1 MIALLDTIFESLT
14 DISTSQW
21 FYLIMFSVALL
32 DSVVPVVPSESMVI
46 VGGVAAGLGDLE
58 IPFVIV
64 VAAIGAFLGD
74 NMSYIIGRKASGSI
88 DRRYRRTEKGAK
100 RLDWAHSQLVN
111 RGGPLLITARFI
123 PGGRTLLTLTC
134 GVTHQNQRWFA
145 KWVGIAAVIWASY
158 ASLLGFIGGKTFKDN
173 HAMAFG
179 VAFAMAL
186 AATGMIELVRHFRNR
201 K

>member
-1 MIALLDTIFESLT
+1 MVSFLDTIFESLT

-21 FYLIMFSVALL
+21 FYLIIFSVALL
-32 DSVVPVVPSESMVI
+32 DSVVPIVPSESMVI
-46 VGGVAAGLGDLE
+46 VGGVAAGLGDLF
-58 IPFVIV
+58 IPLVIV

-74 NMSYIIGRKASGSI
+74 NMSYIIGRKASG
-88 DRRYRRTEKGAK
+88 AK
-100 RLDWAHSQLVN
+100 RLDWAHSQLVD

-186 AATGMIELVRHFRNR
+186 AATGTIELVRHFRNR

>member
-21 FYLIMFSVALL
+21 FYLIIFSVALL

-123 PGGRTLLTLTC
+123 PGGRT
-134 GVTHQNQRWFA
+134 HQNQRWFA

>member
-1 MIALLDTIFESLT
+1 MISFLDTMFETLT
-14 DISTSQW
+14 DVSTSPG
-21 FYLIMFSVALL
+21 FYLIICSVALL
-32 DSVVPVVPSESMVI
+32 DSVVPIVPSESMVI
-46 VGGVAAGLGDLE
+46 VGGVAAGLGDLY
-58 IPFVIV
+58 IPLVIV
-64 VAAIGAFLGD
+64 IAAAGAFLGD
-74 NMSYIIGRKASGSI
+74 NLSYLIGRRASAFI

-100 RLDWAHSQLVN
+100 RLDWAHSQLEE

-134 GVTHQNQRWFA
+134 GVTHQNQRWFT
-145 KWVGIAAVIWASY
+145 KWVGVAAVIWASY

-179 VAFAMAL
+179 VAFGMAL
-186 AATGMIELVRHFRNR
+186 AATGLIELVRHFRKR

>member
-1 MIALLDTIFESLT
+1 MFSFLNAMFESLS
-14 DISTSQW
+14 DVSTSPW
-21 FYLIMFSVALL
+21 FYLIIFSVALL
-32 DSVVPVVPSESMVI
+32 DSVVPIVPSESMVI
-46 VGGVAAGLGDLE
+46 VGGVAAGLGDLH
-58 IPFVIV
+58 IPLVIV
-64 VAAIGAFLGD
+64 IAAAGAFLGD
-74 NMSYIIGRKASGSI
+74 NMSYLIGRRASAFI
-88 DRRYRRTEKGAK
+88 DRRYRRTEKGTD
-100 RLDWAHSQLVN
+100 RLDWAHSQIED

-145 KWVGIAAVIWASY
+145 KWVGIASLIWASY
-158 ASLLGFIGGKTFKDN
+158 AALLGYIGGKTFENN

-186 AATGMIELVRHFRNR
+186 AATGFIELVRHFRKR

>member
-1 MIALLDTIFESLT
+1 LT

-21 FYLIMFSVALL
+21 FYLIIFSVALL
-32 DSVVPVVPSESMVI
+32 DSVVPIVPSESMVI

-58 IPFVIV
+58 IPLVIV

-74 NMSYIIGRKASGSI
+74 NMSYIIGRRASGFI
-88 DRRYRRTEKGAK
+88 DRRYRRTEKGAN
-100 RLDWAHSQLVN
+100 RLDWAHNQLED

-186 AATGMIELVRHFRNR
+186 AATGTIELVRHFRNR

>member
-1 MIALLDTIFESLT
+1 MFSFLNSMFESLSNV
-14 DISTSQW
+14 STSPW
-21 FYLIMFSVALL
+21 FYLVIFSVALL
-32 DSVVPVVPSESMVI
+32 DSVVPIVPSESMVI
-46 VGGVAAGLGDLE
+46 VGGVAAGLGNLH
-58 IPFVIV
+58 ISLVIV
-64 VAAIGAFLGD
+64 IAATGAFLGD
-74 NMSYIIGRKASGSI
+74 NMSYLIGRRASAFI
-88 DRRYRRTEKGAK
+88 DRRYRRTEKGTD
-100 RLDWAHSQLVN
+100 RLDWAHSQIED

-145 KWVGIAAVIWASY
+145 KWVGIASLIWASY
-158 ASLLGFIGGKTFKDN
+158 AALLGYIGGKTFENN

-186 AATGMIELVRHFRNR
+186 AATGFIELVRHFRKR